1 MRVSWPTFALRADA
15 PRRKTRGVDSVPRSV
30 NSVGQRWHDTRE
42 KVMRLRVGIPILI
55 SLILC
60 EIGSAQTADWPTFGH
75 DPQRSGWAFEETT
88 LNHENV
94 AGLGLRW
101 KVKLKN
107 EPRSLVSLMAPV
119 VAVGVGTEHGTR
131 TVVYVAGSSNTFFAL
146 DAEKGNLIWSQTFE
160 SQMVPKEK
168 GFWLCPN
175 ALNATP
181 TIDRARNIVFSIA
194 DDGRLY
200 GLDLGTGTVRFG
212 PIQFLPPFSKNWSLN
227 LLDDNV
233 YASVSGTCNGSSPGL
248 YAMDIRDPNQ
258 PVIRELL
265 LARNGAGIWGRGGPV
280 IGKNKRVYG
289 ATADGDFN
297 PSAGNYADS
306 FIAAT
311 VPDLR
316 LVDYYTP
323 FNWSH
328 IQEYDLDLAS
338 SSPVYFAYKNYNLL
352 AGGGKQGYL
361 YLLDADS
368 LGNKD
373 HQTPLFVTPRLAND
387 QETYEAN
394 GIWGALSVWRDSDD
408 QTWLYVPLWGRLSKE
423 APAFS
428 RTNGPVVHGSV
439 AAFRVKSSDTSG
451 KPVLEPVWL
460 SGDLDLPEPVV
471 IANGVVFVLSNGE
484 NARQTH
490 EGGIITQK
498 WTLLSDAEKLQN
510 TRTAVLY
517 ALDAKTGKVLYQSG
531 DAMQGWVHFSGL
543 ALSRGQIFAVDH
555 DSWVYCF
562 GLKSRP

>member
-1 MRVSWPTFALRADA
+1 MADICTGSGWPLTAGGVNSAPRLLNPHSTSFARCRMAGTKIMRVRYF
-15 PRRKTRGVDSVPRSV
+15 V
-30 NSVGQRWHDTRE
+30 
-42 KVMRLRVGIPILI
+42 PILI
-55 SLILC
+55 SLVLC
-60 EIGSAQTADWPTFGH
+60 ETGSTQTADWPTFGH

-88 LNHENV
+88 LNPENV

-101 KVKLKN
+101 KVQLKN
-107 EPRSLVSLMAPV
+107 EPKSLVSLMAPV
-119 VAVGVGTEHGTR
+119 VAGDVGTAQGNK

-146 DAEKGNLIWSQTFE
+146 DADKGKEIWSKTFE
-160 SQMVPKEK
+160 SQLLPKEK

-181 TIDRARNIVFSIA
+181 TIDRARNTVFTIA
-194 DDGRLY
+194 DDGKLY
-200 GLDLGTGTVRFG
+200 GLDLGTGAVRFG
-212 PIQFLPPFSKNWSLN
+212 PIQFVPAFSKNWSLN
-227 LLDDNV
+227 LLDDTV
-233 YASVSGTCNGSSPGL
+233 YASVSATCNGSRPGL
-248 YAMDIRDPNQ
+248 YAMDVRDPNQ

-265 LARNGAGIWGRGGPV
+265 TARNGAGIWGRGGPV
-280 IGKNKRVYG
+280 IGNNKRAYG
-289 ATADGDFN
+289 TTADGDFD
-297 PSAGNYADS
+297 PSSGNYADS
-306 FIAAT
+306 FIAVT

-323 FNWSH
+323 SDWAH
-328 IQEYDLDLAS
+328 IQEFDLDLAS
-338 SSPVYFAYKNYNLL
+338 SSPVYFAHKNYNLL

-368 LGNKD
+368 LGSKD
-373 HQTPLFVTPRLAND
+373 HQTPLFVTSRLAND
-387 QETYEAN
+387 EETYEAN
-394 GIWGALSVWRDSDD
+394 GIWGALSVWRDSDN

-428 RTNGPVVHGSV
+428 RTNGPVVHGTI
-439 AAFRVKSSDTSG
+439 AAFNVKSADG

-460 SGDLDLPEPVV
+460 SGDLNLPEPAV

-510 TRTAVLY
+510 TRNAVLY

-531 DAMQGWVHFSGL
+531 DAIQGWVHFSGL
-543 ALSRGQIFAVDH
+543 ALAQGQIFAVDH

-562 GLKSRP
+562 GLRSRP

>member
-1 MRVSWPTFALRADA
+1 MRARCFSA
-15 PRRKTRGVDSVPRSV
+15 
-30 NSVGQRWHDTRE
+30 
-42 KVMRLRVGIPILI
+42 ILI
-55 SLILC
+55 SLAVC
-60 EIGSAQTADWPTFGH
+60 EIGSAQSADWPTFGH
-75 DPQRSGWAFEETT
+75 DPQRTGWAFEETT
-88 LNHENV
+88 LSQNNV
-94 AGLGLRW
+94 AGLVLRW
-101 KVKLKN
+101 KVRLKN
-107 EPRSLVSLMAPV
+107 EPRSLVSLMTPV
-119 VAVGVGTEHGTR
+119 VAGDVGTAQGNK

-146 DAEKGNLIWSQTFE
+146 DAEKGDLIWSQVFE
-160 SQMVPKEK
+160 SQLLPKEK

-181 TIDRARNIVFSIA
+181 TIDRARNIVFTIA
-194 DDGRLY
+194 DDGKLY

-212 PIQFLPPFSKNWSLN
+212 PIQFVPAFSKNWSLN
-227 LLDDNV
+227 LFDDTV
-233 YASVSGTCNGSSPGL
+233 YASVSATCNGSRPGL
-248 YAMDIRDPNQ
+248 YAMAIGDPNH

-265 LARNGAGIWGRGGPV
+265 TARNGAGIWGRGGPV
-280 IGKNKRVYG
+280 IGNNKRVYA

-373 HQTPLFVTPRLAND
+373 RQTPLFVTSRLAND

-423 APAFS
+423 APTFP
-428 RTNGPVVHGSV
+428 RTNGSFVHGSI
-439 AAFRVKSSDTSG
+439 AAFHVKSANASG
-451 KPVLEPVWL
+451 MPVLEPVWL
-460 SGDLDLPEPVV
+460 SGDLNLPEPVV

-510 TRTAVLY
+510 TRNAVLY
-517 ALDAKTGKVLYQSG
+517 ALDAKTGKVLFQSG

-543 ALSRGQIFAVDH
+543 ALAQGQVFAVDH

-562 GLKSRP
+562 GLKSRL